1 MELEGHE
8 SNDSISIQNDFLGDV
23 HRPLANFHP
32 DIWGNQFLLYSPDFD
47 KARWASMKGQVEQL
61 KEKVRTMLQETASNP
76 LEQLQ
81 FIDAIQRLGIEYQF
95 EEEISQ
101 ALQKLHEK
109 HQSWEDN
116 DHFYTAAL
124 YFRILRQEGF
134 RVSADIFK
142 KFLDAEGKFGEGL
155 VNDVQGMLA
164 LYEAAHLMLQSD
176 DILDHA
182 LAFTSNHLQSLPC
195 KLSDPLAELVNHALM
210 QPYWRGIPRL
220 EARNYLSIYEKG
232 PLHNTSLLKLA
243 KLDFNML
250 QSLHKEEL
258 QEISLWWKE
267 LDFGRK
273 LPFARDRM
281 VEGYFWI
288 IGVYFEPQYALAR
301 KIMSKVIAIASIIDD
316 IYDAYGTYN
325 ELEIFT
331 EAIERW
337 NVDCMKQL
345 PDYMKICY
353 QALLDVFEEIEEE
366 MANQGRSYRTYY
378 AKEALKLLACCY
390 FAEAKWLHQGYIPTV
405 EEYMQIAVPSCGY
418 ITLAMISFVG
428 MGDVT
433 KAAFEWA
440 MNDPD
445 IIRASS
451 IVCRLRADIVGHKF
465 ERERKHIA
473 SAVECYMKQHGM
485 TEQQACEELYKQI
498 EDAWKLMN
506 QQLLKPTPTAG
517 SAAPEFVPSKAV
529 LFRVLNL
536 TRFAEVTHM
545 HNDDYTHVGGA
556 MQSYIKSLFIEP
568 VSM

>member
-61 KEKVRTMLQETASNP
+61 KEKVRTKLQETASNP

-95 EEEISQ
+95 EEEISH

-142 KFLDAEGKFGEGL
+142 KFLDAEGKFREGL

-164 LYEAAHLMLQSD
+164 LYEAAHLSLQSD

-195 KLSDPLAELVNHALM
+195 KLSDPLAALVNHALM

-258 QEISLWWKE
+258 QEISL
-267 LDFGRK
+267 
-273 LPFARDRM
+273 
-281 VEGYFWI
+281 
-288 IGVYFEPQYALAR
+288 
-301 KIMSKVIAIASIIDD
+301 
-316 IYDAYGTYN
+316 
-325 ELEIFT
+325 
-331 EAIERW
+331 W

-418 ITLAMISFVG
+418 LTLAMISFVG

-465 ERERKHIA
+465 EREREHIA

-545 HNDDYTHVGGA
+545 HNDDYTHVGEA
-556 MQSYIKSLFIEP
+556 MQSHIKSLFIEP